1 MWIALQLAVKNV
13 YRKRERSLLTIIGVL
28 LAVGSFIS
36 LLSIAEGLYSR
47 FDREINF
54 RKVDIYI
61 LPTDAAALPTGPMGT
76 IGFSSKVLP
85 MEWVKTLRDSK
96 KIPEITS
103 VCPIYRLQ
111 HKIGNQTVIV
121 WGLEPDKFENFFPYF
136 KLNPGGRFFLPEANE
151 VVVGGSLAKKR
162 GIKPDTSI
170 PIEGQVFVTTG
181 TSIPTNTL
189 QDYFCYIPLQK
200 AMGLKNAK
208 GAQEIWIQLD
218 RPVPALKKKVAAE
231 IKAMFPQAEVMTREQ
246 YLGSA
251 NEYVYYAW
259 LLQFAISAIGI
270 LIAITAAMN
279 TMLMSTYERIKEF
292 GTLRSI
298 GATRFTVFSMIF
310 IESIILSFIGGLGGI
325 ILGIMGSNLLDDAV
339 QILLQLSFPLGK
351 ITINLIIYAF
361 LLSGLVGVVAAIIP
375 AIIVYRMN
383 LITAL
388 RWE

>member
-1 MWIALQLAVKNV
+1 MLIALQLAIKNV

-36 LLSIAEGLYSR
+36 LLSIAEGLYAR
-47 FDREINF
+47 FDREINY

-61 LPTDAAALPTGPMGT
+61 LPPDAASLPTGPLGT
-76 IGFSSKVLP
+76 VGFSSKTLP
-85 MEWVKTLRDSK
+85 LDWLK
-96 KIPEITS
+96 KLQDPKNFPEITS

-111 HKIGNQTVIV
+111 QKIGNQTVVV
-121 WGLEPDKFENFFPYF
+121 WGVFFDKFTSFFPHF
-136 KLNPGGRFFLPEANE
+136 KLKSGGRYFQQNSNE
-151 VVVGGSLAKKR
+151 VVVGGSLARNK
-162 GIKPDTSI
+162 GIKPDTPI

-181 TSIPTNTL
+181 TGVSNGTL
-189 QDYFCYIPLQK
+189 QDYFCYIPLKK

-218 RPVPALKKKVAAE
+218 RPVPAVKKRVADQ
-231 IKAMFPQAEVMTREQ
+231 IKAMFPKAEVKTREQ

-270 LIAITAAMN
+270 LIAVTAAMN
-279 TMLMSTYERIKEF
+279 TMLMATYERIKEF

-298 GATRFTVFSMIF
+298 GATRFTVFSMILM
-310 IESIILSFIGGLGGI
+310 ESMILSFIGGIGGV
-325 ILGIMGSNLLDDAV
+325 ILGIMGSALLDDAV
-339 QILLQLSFPLGK
+339 QVLLQLSFPLGK
-351 ITINLIIYAF
+351 VTLNLIIYAF
-361 LLSGLVGVVAAIIP
+361 ILSGLVGIIAAIIP

>member
-85 MEWVKTLRDSK
+85 MEWVKALQDPK

-121 WGLEPDKFENFFPYF
+121 WGLEPDKFEGFFPYF
-136 KLNPGGRFFLPEANE
+136 KLNPGGRFFLTDANE
-151 VVVGGSLAKKR
+151 IVVGGSLAKKR
-162 GIKPDTSI
+162 GIKPETSI
-170 PIEGQVFVTTG
+170 PIEGQIFVTTG

-189 QDYFCYIPLQK
+189 QDYFCYIPLKK

-218 RPVPALKKKVAAE
+218 RPVPAVKKRVAGQ

-339 QILLQLSFPLGK
+339 QVLLQLSFPLGK

-361 LLSGLVGVVAAIIP
+361 MLSGLVGVVAAIIP